1 MDPSIYNENNNNLK
15 LCFEAELKLRTL
27 PSNAANAQELK
38 DSQLLHQAHAA
49 IADIWNKALTGPIES
64 SVEWDAC
71 RRSVNHS
78 INLIAAM
85 AQQLDADKF
94 DLQELKTPDNIHHLF
109 VALKT
114 LEIAKLKLQTYD
126 QEWYYHLDR
135 MALNQLKLMLNGA
148 FCLLQTTYDLLKA

>member
-1 MDPSIYNENNNNLK
+1 MDPLLYKENKNNQD

-27 PSNAANAQELK
+27 PTNAANAQELK

-49 IADIWNKALTGPIES
+49 LADIWNQALTGPIDS
-64 SVEWDAC
+64 SIEWDAC

-78 INLIAAM
+78 INLIAVM
-85 AQQLDADKF
+85 AQQLDAGKVDF
-94 DLQELKTPDNIHHLF
+94 QELKTPDNLHHLF

-114 LEIAKLKLQTYD
+114 IEIAKLKLQTYD
-126 QEWYYHLDR
+126 QEWYYHLDQT
-135 MALNQLKLMLNGA
+135 ALNQLRLMLNGA

>member
-1 MDPSIYNENNNNLK
+1 MDPLIYSENNDNQK

-27 PSNAANAQELK
+27 SSNTANAQELK
-38 DSQLLHQAHAA
+38 DSQLLYKAHAA
-49 IADIWNKALTGPIES
+49 LADIWNKALTGPIDS

-78 INLIAAM
+78 INLIATL
-85 AQQLDADKF
+85 AQQLDAGKSDF
-94 DLQELKTPDNIHHLF
+94 QELKTPENLHHLF

-114 LEIAKLKLQTYD
+114 IEIAKLKLQTYD

-135 MALNQLKLMLNGA
+135 AALNQLKLMLNAA

>member
-1 MDPSIYNENNNNLK
+1 MNLTIYEANNSNINI
-15 LCFEAELKLRTL
+15 CFKAELKLRTL
-27 PSNAANAQELK
+27 PIKTANAQELK

-49 IADIWNKALTGPIES
+49 IADIWNQALTGPIES

-85 AQQLDADKF
+85 AQQLDADKLDF
-94 DLQELKTPDNIHHLF
+94 QELKTPDNIHHLF

-114 LEIAKLKLQTYD
+114 IEIAKLKLQAYN

-135 MALNQLKLMLNGA
+135 NALEQLSLMLNAA

>member
-85 AQQLDADKF
+85 AQQLDADKLDF
-94 DLQELKTPDNIHHLF
+94 QELKTPDNIHHLF

-114 LEIAKLKLQTYD
+114 IEIAKLKLQTYD

>member
-49 IADIWNKALTGPIES
+49 IADIWNQALTGPIES

-85 AQQLDADKF
+85 AQQLDADKLDF
-94 DLQELKTPDNIHHLF
+94 QELKTQDNRLQLL

-114 LEIAKLKLQTYD
+114 LEIAQLKLEAYD
-126 QEWYYHLDR
+126 RDQYYHLDR
-135 MALNQLKLMLNGA
+135 ERLDQLKGMLKA
-148 FCLLQTTYDLLKA
+148 ALCLLKTTYNLLKA